1 MALRLPAIER
11 KEQVLD
17 VALSVFAVKGF
28 HDTSMNDIAEA
39 AGVTKPVVY
48 QHYESKRALFLA
60 IIDHVGD
67 RMIDVLT
74 AATSGLTD
82 GQDQV
87 EAGMVAFFKWVERDK
102 NAFKF
107 LFDSGTRND
116 AEFASAVR
124 RVVDNSANAIA
135 PLIAI
140 DLDAAHLRT
149 LAHGVIGATEGVV
162 RHLLDNNIAFNP
174 EVIGKQVADLV
185 WAGLRG
191 VGRETVGD

>member
-17 VALSVFAVKGF
+17 VALSVFAVNGF

-82 GQDQV
+82 GQAQV
-87 EAGMVAFFKWVERDK
+87 EAGMIAFFTWVERDK

-107 LFDSGTRND
+107 LFDSGTQND
-116 AEFASAVR
+116 EEFTVAIRKVLDRSAE
-124 RVVDNSANAIA
+124 AIA

-140 DLDAAHLRT
+140 DLDPIHVHT
-149 LAHGVIGATEGVV
+149 LAHGVAGASEGVA
-162 RHLLDNNIAFNP
+162 RFLINNNTAFNG
-174 EVIGKQVADLV
+174 EQIGKQIANLV

-191 VGRETVGD
+191 VDSE

>member
-17 VALSVFAVKGF
+17 VALAVFAGKGF

-74 AATSGLTD
+74 AATSGLTKLKQELLRSSI
-82 GQDQV
+82 GLSKTKTHSS
-87 EAGMVAFFKWVERDK
+87 FC
-102 NAFKF
+102 
-107 LFDSGTRND
+107 ST
-116 AEFASAVR
+116 AELKTTKSSPLQFAKCS
-124 RVVDNSANAIA
+124 IA
-135 PLIAI
+135 RPKQ
-140 DLDAAHLRT
+140 
-149 LAHGVIGATEGVV
+149 
-162 RHLLDNNIAFNP
+162 LLH
-174 EVIGKQVADLV
+174 
-185 WAGLRG
+185 
-191 VGRETVGD
+191 

>member
-17 VALSVFAVKGF
+17 VALAVFAVKGF

-67 RMIDVLT
+67 RMVDVLT

-82 GQDQV
+82 GHDQV
-87 EAGMVAFFKWVERDK
+87 EA
-102 NAFKF
+102 
-107 LFDSGTRND
+107 
-116 AEFASAVR
+116 
-124 RVVDNSANAIA
+124 
-135 PLIAI
+135 
-140 DLDAAHLRT
+140 
-149 LAHGVIGATEGVV
+149 
-162 RHLLDNNIAFNP
+162 
-174 EVIGKQVADLV
+174 
-185 WAGLRG
+185 
-191 VGRETVGD
+191 

>member
-1 MALRLPAIER
+1 MSLRLPALER

-17 VALSVFAVKGF
+17 VALSVFAAKGF

-82 GQDQV
+82 GHAQV
-87 EAGMVAFFKWVERDK
+87 EAGTIAFFKWVECDK
-102 NAFKF
+102 NAFTF
-107 LFDSGTRND
+107 LFDSGTQND
-116 AEFASAVR
+116 DEFTTAIRKVLDRSAE
-124 RVVDNSANAIA
+124 AIA

-140 DLDAAHLRT
+140 DLQPLHVQT
-149 LAHGVIGATEGVV
+149 LAHAVAGASEGVA
-162 RHLLDNNIAFNP
+162 RFLIGHNIDFNG
-174 EVIGKQVADLV
+174 EVIGKQIANLL

-191 VGRETVGD
+191 VESE

>member
-17 VALSVFAVKGF
+17 VALSVFATKGF

-82 GQDQV
+82 GQAQV
-87 EAGMVAFFKWVERDK
+87 EAGMIAFFKWVERDR

-107 LFDSGTRND
+107 LFESGTQND
-116 AEFASAVR
+116 EEFTIAIRKVLDRSAE
-124 RVVDNSANAIA
+124 AIA

-140 DLDAAHLRT
+140 DLDPIHVRT
-149 LAHGVIGATEGVV
+149 LAHAVAGASEGVA
-162 RHLLDNNIAFNP
+162 RFLINNNIAFAG
-174 EVIGKQVADLV
+174 EQIGKQIASLV

-191 VGRETVGD
+191 VDSE

>member
-17 VALSVFAVKGF
+17 VALTVFAVKGF

-82 GQDQV
+82 GHDQV

-107 LFDSGTRND
+107 LFDSGTQND
-116 AEFASAVR
+116 EEFTVAIRKVLDRSAE
-124 RVVDNSANAIA
+124 AIA

-140 DLDAAHLRT
+140 DLDPIHVRT
-149 LAHGVIGATEGVV
+149 LAHGVAGVSEGVA
-162 RHLLDNNIAFNP
+162 RFLINNNISFNG
-174 EVIGKQVADLV
+174 EQIGKQIANLL

-191 VGRETVGD
+191 VDSE

>member
-17 VALSVFAVKGF
+17 VALAVFAVKGF

-82 GQDQV
+82 GHDQV
-87 EAGMVAFFKWVERDK
+87 EAGTVAFFKCWVVFARVRHECQATPSRLRVSPPIK
-102 NAFKF
+102 GWRFAC
-107 LFDSGTRND
+107 LF
-116 AEFASAVR
+116 VR
-124 RVVDNSANAIA
+124 R
-135 PLIAI
+135 
-140 DLDAAHLRT
+140 
-149 LAHGVIGATEGVV
+149 
-162 RHLLDNNIAFNP
+162 
-174 EVIGKQVADLV
+174 
-185 WAGLRG
+185 
-191 VGRETVGD
+191 

>member
-17 VALSVFAVKGF
+17 VALSVFATKGF

-82 GQDQV
+82 GQAQV
-87 EAGMVAFFKWVERDK
+87 EAGMIAFFKWVERDR

-107 LFDSGTRND
+107 LFESGTQND
-116 AEFASAVR
+116 EEFTIAIRKVLDRSAE
-124 RVVDNSANAIA
+124 AIA

-140 DLDAAHLRT
+140 DLDPIHVRT
-149 LAHGVIGATEGVV
+149 LAHGVAGASEGVT
-162 RHLLDNNIAFNP
+162 RFLINNNIAFAG
-174 EVIGKQVADLV
+174 EQIGKQIASLV

-191 VGRETVGD
+191 VDSE

>member
-1 MALRLPAIER
+1 MSLRLPALER

-17 VALSVFAVKGF
+17 VALSVFAAKGF

-67 RMIDVLT
+67 RMIEVLT
-74 AATSGLTD
+74 AATSGLED
-82 GQDQV
+82 GHAQV
-87 EAGMVAFFKWVERDK
+87 EAGTSAFFKWVERDK
-102 NAFKF
+102 NAFTF
-107 LFDSGTRND
+107 LFDSGTQND
-116 AEFASAVR
+116 DEFTTAIRKVLDRSAE
-124 RVVDNSANAIA
+124 AIA

-140 DLDAAHLRT
+140 DLDPIHLRT
-149 LAHGVIGATEGVV
+149 LAHGVAGASEGVA
-162 RHLLDNNIAFNP
+162 RFLISHNIDFNG
-174 EVIGKQVADLV
+174 EVIGKQIANLL

-191 VGRETVGD
+191 VESE

>member
-17 VALSVFAVKGF
+17 VALAVFAEKGF

-74 AATSGLTD
+74 AATSGLAD
-82 GQDQV
+82 GHAQV
-87 EAGMVAFFKWVERDK
+87 EAGTI
-102 NAFKF
+102 AFKF

-116 AEFASAVR
+116 EEFTIAIRKVLDRSAEV
-124 RVVDNSANAIA
+124 IA

-140 DLDAAHLRT
+140 DLDPIHVRT
-149 LAHGVIGATEGVV
+149 LAHGVAGASEGVA
-162 RHLLDNNIAFNP
+162 RFLINNNISFNG
-174 EVIGKQVADLV
+174 EQIGKQIANLL

-191 VGRETVGD
+191 VDSE

>member
-1 MALRLPAIER
+1 MSMPGIDRRRQI
-11 KEQVLD
+11 LD
-17 VALSVFAVKGF
+17 VALTAFSTSGY
-28 HDTSMNDIAEA
+28 HNTSMNDIAEA

-67 RMIDVLT
+67 RMIEVLT

-82 GQDQV
+82 GQAQV
-87 EAGMVAFFKWVERDK
+87 EAGMIAFFKWVERDR

-107 LFDSGTRND
+107 LFDSGTQND
-116 AEFASAVR
+116 EEFTIAIRKVLDRSAE
-124 RVVDNSANAIA
+124 AIA

-140 DLDAAHLRT
+140 DLDPIHVRT
-149 LAHGVIGATEGVV
+149 LAHGVAGASEGVA
-162 RHLLDNNIAFNP
+162 RFLINNTTAFNG
-174 EVIGKQVADLV
+174 EQIGKQIANLL

-191 VGRETVGD
+191 VDSE

>member
-17 VALSVFAVKGF
+17 VALQVFATKGF
-28 HDTSMNDIAEA
+28 HDSSMNDIAEA

-67 RMIDVLT
+67 RMIDVLAT
-74 AATSGLTD
+74 ATGGLTD
-82 GQDQV
+82 GQAQV
-87 EAGMVAFFKWVERDK
+87 EAGTVAFFKWVERDK
-102 NAFKF
+102 NAFKV

-116 AEFASAVR
+116 DEFTIAIR
-124 RVVDNSANAIA
+124 RVLDRSAEAIA
-135 PLIAI
+135 PLITI
-140 DLDAAHLRT
+140 NSNPIHLRT
-149 LAHGVIGATEGVV
+149 LAHAVAGASEGVA
-162 RHLLDNNIAFNP
+162 RFLINNDIAFDG
-174 EVIGKQVADLV
+174 EKTGKQIANLL

-191 VGRETVGD
+191 VDAE

>member
-17 VALSVFAVKGF
+17 VALAVFAVKGF

-67 RMIDVLT
+67 RMVDVLT

-82 GQDQV
+82 GHDQV
-87 EAGMVAFFKWVERDK
+87 EAGTIAFFKWVERDR

-107 LFDSGTRND
+107 LFDSGTQND
-116 AEFASAVR
+116 EAFTIAIRKVLDRSA
-124 RVVDNSANAIA
+124 DAIA

-140 DLDAAHLRT
+140 DLDSIHVRA
-149 LAHGVIGATEGVV
+149 LAHGVAGASEGVA
-162 RHLLDNNIAFNP
+162 RFLINNNISFSG
-174 EVIGKQVADLV
+174 EQIGKQIANLL

-191 VGRETVGD
+191 VDSE

>member
-67 RMIDVLT
+67 RMIEVLT

-82 GQDQV
+82 GQAQV
-87 EAGMVAFFKWVERDK
+87 EAGMIAFFKWVERDK

-107 LFDSGTRND
+107 LFDSGTQND
-116 AEFASAVR
+116 EEFTIAIRKVLDRSAE
-124 RVVDNSANAIA
+124 AIA
-135 PLIAI
+135 PLIAL
-140 DLDAAHLRT
+140 DLDPIHVRT
-149 LAHGVIGATEGVV
+149 LAHGVAGASEGVA
-162 RHLLDNNIAFNP
+162 RFLINNNTAFNG
-174 EVIGKQVADLV
+174 ELIGKQIANLL

-191 VGRETVGD
+191 VDSE

>member
-1 MALRLPAIER
+1 MSLRLPALER
-11 KEQVLD
+11 KEQLLD
-17 VALSVFAVKGF
+17 VALSVFAAKGY

-67 RMIDVLT
+67 RMIEVLT

-82 GQDQV
+82 GQAQV
-87 EAGMVAFFKWVERDK
+87 EAGTVAFFKWVERDK
-102 NAFKF
+102 NAFTF
-107 LFDSGTRND
+107 LFGSGTQND
-116 AEFASAVR
+116 DEFTAAIRKVLDRSAE
-124 RVVDNSANAIA
+124 AIA

-140 DLDAAHLRT
+140 DLDPIHLRT
-149 LAHGVIGATEGVV
+149 LAHAVAGASEGVA
-162 RHLLDNNIAFNP
+162 RFLISHNTDFNG
-174 EVIGKQVADLV
+174 EVIGKQIANLL

-191 VGRETVGD
+191 VESE

>member
-1 MALRLPAIER
+1 MSLRLPALER

-17 VALSVFAVKGF
+17 VALSVFAAKGF

-67 RMIDVLT
+67 RMIEVLT
-74 AATSGLTD
+74 AATRGLTD
-82 GQDQV
+82 GQAQV
-87 EAGMVAFFKWVERDK
+87 EAGTVAFFKWVERDK
-102 NAFKF
+102 NAFTF
-107 LFDSGTRND
+107 LFGSGTQND
-116 AEFASAVR
+116 DEFTAAIRKILDRSAE
-124 RVVDNSANAIA
+124 AIA

-140 DLDAAHLRT
+140 DLDPIHLRT
-149 LAHGVIGATEGVV
+149 LAHGVAGASEGVA
-162 RHLLDNNIAFNP
+162 RFLISHNINFNG
-174 EVIGKQVADLV
+174 EVIGKQIANLL

-191 VGRETVGD
+191 VESE

>member
-1 MALRLPAIER
+1 MINEITKATVQATGGRQQA
-11 KEQVLD
+11 EQ
-17 VALSVFAVKGF
+17 G
-28 HDTSMNDIAEA
+28 TI
-39 AGVTKPVVY
+39 
-48 QHYESKRALFLA
+48 
-60 IIDHVGD
+60 
-67 RMIDVLT
+67 
-74 AATSGLTD
+74 
-82 GQDQV
+82 
-87 EAGMVAFFKWVERDK
+87 AFFRWASADQHR
-102 NAFKF
+102 FKF

-162 RHLLDNNIAFNP
+162 RHLLDNNIAFDP
-174 EVIGKQVADLV
+174 DVIGKQVADLV

-191 VGRETVGD
+191 VGRDSSGD

>member
-17 VALSVFAVKGF
+17 VALTVFAVKGF

-67 RMIDVLT
+67 RMTDVLT

-87 EAGMVAFFKWVERDK
+87 EAGTIAFFKWVERDK

-107 LFDSGTRND
+107 LFDSGTQND
-116 AEFASAVR
+116 EEFTVAIRKVLDRSAE
-124 RVVDNSANAIA
+124 AIA

-140 DLDAAHLRT
+140 DLDPIHVRT
-149 LAHGVIGATEGVV
+149 LAHAVAGASEGVA
-162 RHLLDNNIAFNP
+162 RFLINNNISFNG
-174 EVIGKQVADLV
+174 EQIGKQIANLL

-191 VGRETVGD
+191 VDSE

>member
-17 VALSVFAVKGF
+17 VALSVFATKGF

-82 GQDQV
+82 GQAQV
-87 EAGMVAFFKWVERDK
+87 EAGMIAFFKWVERDR

-107 LFDSGTRND
+107 LFESGTQND
-116 AEFASAVR
+116 EEFTIAIRKVLDRSAE
-124 RVVDNSANAIA
+124 AIA

-140 DLDAAHLRT
+140 DLDPIHVRT
-149 LAHGVIGATEGVV
+149 LAHAVAGASEGVA
-162 RHLLDNNIAFNP
+162 RFLINNNIAFAG
-174 EVIGKQVADLV
+174 EQTGKQIASSV

-191 VGRETVGD
+191 VDSE

>member
-1 MALRLPAIER
+1 MALRLHALER

-17 VALSVFAVKGF
+17 VALSVFASKGF
-28 HDTSMNDIAEA
+28 HNTSMNDIAEA

-67 RMIDVLT
+67 RMIEVLA
-74 AATSGLTD
+74 AATNGLSD
-82 GQDQV
+82 GHAQV
-87 EAGMVAFFKWVERDK
+87 EAGTIAFFKWVERDK

-107 LFDSGTRND
+107 LFDSGTQND
-116 AEFASAVR
+116 DEFTVAIR
-124 RVVDNSANAIA
+124 RVLDRSAEAIA

-140 DLDAAHLRT
+140 DLAPIHVRT
-149 LAHGVIGATEGVV
+149 LAHGVAGTSEGVA
-162 RHLLDNNIAFNP
+162 RFLINNNIAFNG
-174 EVIGKQVADLV
+174 EQIGKQIANLL

-191 VGRETVGD
+191 VDAE

>member
-1 MALRLPAIER
+1 MSSVSNLRRSQILE
-11 KEQVLD
+11 
-17 VALSVFAVKGF
+17 VALTAFSTSGY
-28 HDTSMNDIAEA
+28 HNTSMNDIAEA

-67 RMIDVLT
+67 RMIEVLT

-82 GQDQV
+82 GQAQV
-87 EAGMVAFFKWVERDK
+87 EAGMIAFFKWVERDR

-107 LFDSGTRND
+107 LFDSGTQND
-116 AEFASAVR
+116 EEFTIAIRKVLDRSAE
-124 RVVDNSANAIA
+124 AIA

-140 DLDAAHLRT
+140 DLDPIHVRT
-149 LAHGVIGATEGVV
+149 LAHGVAGASEGVA
-162 RHLLDNNIAFNP
+162 RFLINNNTAFNG
-174 EVIGKQVADLV
+174 EQIGKQIANLV

-191 VGRETVGD
+191 VGSE

>member
-67 RMIDVLT
+67 RMIEVLT

-82 GQDQV
+82 GQAQV
-87 EAGMVAFFKWVERDK
+87 EAGMVAFFKWVERDR

-107 LFDSGTRND
+107 LFDSGTQND
-116 AEFASAVR
+116 EEFTIAIRKVLDRSAE
-124 RVVDNSANAIA
+124 AIA

-140 DLDAAHLRT
+140 DLDPIHVST
-149 LAHGVIGATEGVV
+149 LAHGVAGASEGVA
-162 RHLLDNNIAFNP
+162 RFLINNTTAFNG
-174 EVIGKQVADLV
+174 EQIGKQIANLL

-191 VGRETVGD
+191 VDSE

>member
-17 VALSVFAVKGF
+17 VALSVFATKGF

-48 QHYESKRALFLA
+48 QHYESKRSLFLA

-82 GQDQV
+82 GQAQV
-87 EAGMVAFFKWVERDK
+87 EAGMIAFFKWVERDR

-107 LFDSGTRND
+107 LFESGTQND
-116 AEFASAVR
+116 EEFTIAIRKVLDRSAE
-124 RVVDNSANAIA
+124 AIA

-140 DLDAAHLRT
+140 DLDPIHVRT
-149 LAHGVIGATEGVV
+149 LAHAVAGASEGVA
-162 RHLLDNNIAFNP
+162 RFLINNNIAFAG
-174 EVIGKQVADLV
+174 EQTGKQIASLV

-191 VGRETVGD
+191 VDSE

>member
-67 RMIDVLT
+67 RMIEVLT

-82 GQDQV
+82 GQAQV
-87 EAGMVAFFKWVERDK
+87 EAGMIAFFKWVERDR

-107 LFDSGTRND
+107 LFDSGTQND
-116 AEFASAVR
+116 EEFTIAIRKVLDRSAE
-124 RVVDNSANAIA
+124 AIA

-140 DLDAAHLRT
+140 DLDPIHVRT
-149 LAHGVIGATEGVV
+149 LAHRVAGASEGVA
-162 RHLLDNNIAFNP
+162 RFLINNNTAFNG
-174 EVIGKQVADLV
+174 ELIGKQIANLL

-191 VGRETVGD
+191 VDSE

>member
-17 VALSVFAVKGF
+17 VALSVFATKGF

-82 GQDQV
+82 GQAQV
-87 EAGMVAFFKWVERDK
+87 EAGMIAFFKWVERDR

-107 LFDSGTRND
+107 LFESGTQND
-116 AEFASAVR
+116 EEFTIAIRKVLDRSAE
-124 RVVDNSANAIA
+124 AIA

-140 DLDAAHLRT
+140 DLDPIHVRT
-149 LAHGVIGATEGVV
+149 LAHAVAGASEGVA
-162 RHLLDNNIAFNP
+162 RFLINNNIAFAG
-174 EVIGKQVADLV
+174 EQTGKQIASLV

-191 VGRETVGD
+191 VDSE